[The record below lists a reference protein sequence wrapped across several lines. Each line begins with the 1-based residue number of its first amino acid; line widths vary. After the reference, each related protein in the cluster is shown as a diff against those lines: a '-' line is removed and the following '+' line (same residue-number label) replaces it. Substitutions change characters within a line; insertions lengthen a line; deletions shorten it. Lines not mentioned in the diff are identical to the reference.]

1 MVTLLWQS
9 REFGRM
15 LGYDMTIRFLLRQ
28 ITGSSVEKDPEG
40 TKVDSGRPVKGNES
54 FRTGLGAGRGVFLFR
69 KKFKNV
75 KEHFSKRKKMDLQGI
90 DLGDGEVR
98 TGLQD
103 S

>member
-15 LGYDMTIRFLLRQ
+15 LGCDMMIRFLLRQ

-54 FRTGLGAGRGVFLFR
+54 FRTGLGAKSLKMLRNIFLSR
-69 KKFKNV
+69 RRWIYKALTL
-75 KEHFSKRKKMDLQGI
+75 EMER
-90 DLGDGEVR
+90 
-98 TGLQD
+98 
-103 S
+103 